1 MMSLP
6 MVRSVFSVIPV
17 ARGRRRRVGALRVA
31 LLAVCMSL
39 AAVVLARP
47 ASASV
52 GPKLRLTISTPDYVT
67 PGKGFL
73 LFVDVQD
80 VGDAPLSGNLTV
92 RYTFPNGVTPVGP
105 LPSPFGTFRGPEMQC
120 ETTGQVVEC
129 VADQTGLVAG
139 GQLRYKS
146 APTLEAG
153 SEGELAGK
161 VEVSGGGTEG
171 VFTKAFALHAEAGGP
186 FAVKSLAIGMIDE
199 EGAAVTQAG
208 ADPAEQLTSGS
219 FLSEARD
226 NLNFPNPLLFVTAPL
241 ENFRDVVVHVPA
253 GLVGDPT
260 ATVRCAPSQ
269 LTTPAP
275 GTTLADCPPA
285 SQVGLVQLYAAGD
298 IVPLFNMQPPR
309 GYPAAFGFTYQSIV
323 VTLLAKVRPSD
334 DGVDV
339 VTAQAPSSIPIP
351 AFEATLWGAPDDRS
365 HDIVRGHCLS
375 GYLGNKGEFDCS
387 LLDSERSRTPFLRM
401 PTSCTGEPLR
411 WGMEVDT
418 YQHPGVWH
426 SASTTSPAVTGCE
439 NVPFAPSFALAPSTL
454 APHSATGADV
464 TLSIPQAASIQGVA
478 PADLKSAS
486 VTLPAGV
493 TLNPSSANG
502 LQACTDAQLR
512 FKEAGAAQC
521 PAASKIGGLT
531 LKTPVLDHE
540 IGGSIF
546 VLSQRSSDP
555 ASGEL
560 FRIALEIRSDDDG
573 IDIKLPGM
581 LKIDPNTGQITT
593 IFDNAPQLPF
603 ETVTM
608 HFEGGAHPVLV
619 TPEACGTYATNA
631 TLTGWNG
638 KSVQENAPFTLGEG
652 CGPRGFAPGFTAG
665 GQNPVA
671 GAFSAFALR
680 LTRADQ
686 DQELASLSP
695 LTLPPG
701 LLADIGSVPRCSDA
715 QAAAAACPEASRLG
729 NVTVGAG
736 AGATPVYISDGN
748 VYLTGPYKGAPF
760 GLAFVVHAQAGP
772 FDLGLV
778 TVRAA
783 LNIDP
788 HTAQASVQT
797 DALPTIVKGVPV
809 RLRDIRVSIDRPQF
823 MLNPTSCNA
832 LKVTGTATSTQG
844 ASAPLAAR
852 FQVGECERLAFK
864 PSFRA
869 ATSAHTSRND
879 GAALSV
885 TVAYKKNPQANI
897 RSVKVKL
904 PRQLASRLTTL
915 QQACTE
921 ATFAANPAA
930 CPAGSRVG
938 SARAISPILA
948 SPLAGPA
955 YFVSHGGARFPELV
969 IVLQGEGVTIELNGE
984 TFIDAKNV
992 TTSTF
997 RSLPDAPVS
1006 QFKLSLPRGPHSA
1019 LGSRSNLCKSKLVM
1033 PTTITAQNGR
1043 VLRQRTRIAVSGCA
1057 KRKHKHRAQARG
1069 RRG

>member
-6 MVRSVFSVIPV
+6 TVRNLFSVFFM
-17 ARGRRRRVGALRVA
+17 ARRRKRTSLALA
-31 LLAVCMSL
+31 FAAVCVSL
-39 AAVVLARP
+39 GAVVLAGP

-73 LFVDVQD
+73 LYVDVQD

-92 RYTFPNGVTPVGP
+92 RYTFPSGVAPANP
-105 LPSPFGTFRGPEMQC
+105 AISFRGPDLQC

-129 VADQTGLVAG
+129 VADETGLVAG
-139 GQLRYKS
+139 GQLRYLT
-146 APTLEAG
+146 APVVEAG
-153 SEGELAGK
+153 AEGELAGK
-161 VEVSGGGTEG
+161 VEVSGGGAEG
-171 VFTKAFALHAEAGGP
+171 VLTKTFVLHAEAGGP
-186 FAVKSLAIGMIDE
+186 FAIKSLAIGMIDE

-208 ADPAEQLTSGS
+208 ADPYEQLTSGS
-219 FLSEARD
+219 FFSEARD
-226 NLNFPNPLLFVTAPL
+226 NLDFPFPNPNFLKTAPP
-241 ENFRDVVVHVPA
+241 ENFRDVIVHVPA

-260 ATVRCAPSQ
+260 ATVRCAPAQ
-269 LTTPAP
+269 LTTIAP
-275 GTTLADCPPA
+275 STTLADCPPA
-285 SQVGLVQLYAAGD
+285 SQIGLIQIYPDGD

-309 GYPAAFGFTYQSIV
+309 GYPAEFGFLYQSIA

-334 DGVDV
+334 DGVDI
-339 VTAQAPSSIPIP
+339 VTEKASSSIPIP

-375 GYLGNKGEFDCS
+375 GFLGNKGEFDCS

-486 VTLPAGV
+486 VTLPNGV
-493 TLNPSSANG
+493 TLNPSAANG

-546 VLSQRSSDP
+546 VLSQKSSDP

-593 IFDNAPQLPF
+593 VFDDAPQLPF
-603 ETVTM
+603 ETVTL

-619 TPEACGTYATNA
+619 TPDTCGTYATNA

-638 KSVQENAPFTLGEG
+638 KTVQRPAPFTLGEG
-652 CGPRGFAPGFTAG
+652 CGQRGFAPGFTAG
-665 GQNPVA
+665 VQNPIA
-671 GAFSAFALR
+671 GAFTPFALQ
-680 LTRADQ
+680 LTRSDG
-686 DQELASLSP
+686 DQEIASLSSV
-695 LTLPPG
+695 TLPPG
-701 LLADIGSVPRCSDA
+701 LTGEIAAVPVHCGDA
-715 QAAAAACPEASRLG
+715 QAAAAACPQASRIG

-736 AGATPVYISDGN
+736 AGATPVYISDGD

-772 FDLGLV
+772 FDLGMV
-778 TVRAA
+778 VVRAA

-797 DALPTIVKGVPV
+797 DPLPTIVKGVPV
-809 RLRDIRVSIDRPQF
+809 RLRDIRVNIDRPQF
-823 MLNPTSCNA
+823 MLNPTNCSTM
-832 LKVTGTATSTQG
+832 KVAGTATSTQG
-844 ASAPLAAR
+844 AVSPLSSR
-852 FQVGECERLAFK
+852 FRVGECRELGFK

-869 ATSAHTSRND
+869 ATVAKTSRRL
-879 GAALSV
+879 GASLRVKIAYPRTALGS
-885 TVAYKKNPQANI
+885 QANI

-904 PRQLASRLTTL
+904 PKQLPAELQTL
-915 QQACTE
+915 NRACRHQLFE
-921 ATFAANPAA
+921 VNPAA
-930 CPAGSRVG
+930 CPPESRIGQAVVHT
-938 SARAISPILA
+938 
-948 SPLAGPA
+948 PLLPVPLQGPA
-955 YFVSHGGARFPELV
+955 YYVSHGGEEFPDVV
-969 IVLQGEGVTIELNGE
+969 IVLQGDGVTIDLVGH
-984 TFIDAKNV
+984 TLIRRKV
-992 TTSTF
+992 ITSTF
-997 RSLPDAPVS
+997 AAAPDVPFETFALTLPQGKFP
-1006 QFKLSLPRGPHSA
+1006 A
-1019 LGSRSNLCKSKLVM
+1019 LGANGNLCKQKLTM
-1033 PTTITAQNGR
+1033 PTTITAQNGA
-1043 VLRQRTRIAVSGCA
+1043 VIKQSTRIAVSGCP
-1057 KRKHKHRAQARG
+1057 RHRPHRAKEH
-1069 RRG
+1069 RRDQ